1 MSKETLIAKAQEGDA
16 QALEKLWER
25 TQAFAFTVSRRYTP
39 TAYADA
45 EDLRQ
50 CAYLGFHTA
59 VMQHTGRYRFLS
71 LVQWCVQREC
81 QKLLDLYGSR
91 RQMRTDSLDVVM
103 PDGEHTL
110 EDLIADESRPE
121 TGAALEASELVRDVR
136 AAVADLPEKE
146 MTIVTLH
153 WLDGLSLA
161 DTGKQLEI
169 SAERVRQMEER
180 AFAKLRADPVIAS
193 YAPEMRQASFR
204 GGLSYFQKYHAS
216 STERDALA
224 LVRRMEN
231 KRRRM
236 EAEAY
241 RRRKRWLDQEV
252 RAGTISREQ
261 ADAILAAGSV
271 PGGGG

>member
-1 MSKETLIAKAQEGDA
+1 MSKLIDRAQEGDA
-16 QALEKLWER
+16 QALKKLWER
-25 TQAFAFTVSRRYTP
+25 TQAFAFTVARRFYT
-39 TAYADA
+39 TAYADS
-45 EDLRQ
+45 EDLQQ

-91 RQMRTDSLDVVM
+91 RQMRTDSLDIVM
-103 PDGEHTL
+103 PDEETTL
-110 EDLIADESRPE
+110 EDMIADEASPE
-121 TGAALEASELVRDVR
+121 GGAMLAASELVRDVR
-136 AAVADLPEKE
+136 AAVADLPERE
-146 MTIVTLH
+146 RRIVTLH
-153 WLDGLSLA
+153 WLEGLTQEE
-161 DTGKQLEI
+161 TGKALGI
-169 SAERVRQMEER
+169 SGERARQMEER

>member
-1 MSKETLIAKAQEGDA
+1 MSKLIAKAQEGDA

-45 EDLRQ
+45 DDLRQ

-110 EDLIADESRPE
+110 EDLIADESQPE

-136 AAVADLPEKE
+136 AAVADLPETE
-146 MTIVTLH
+146 GTIVKLH

-161 DTGKQLEI
+161 DIGKQLEI
-169 SAERVRQMEER
+169 SAERARQLEER
-180 AFAKLRADPVIAS
+180 AFARLRADPVIAS
-193 YAPEMRQASFR
+193 YAPEMRSASYKS
-204 GGLSYFQKYHAS
+204 GLSFFRKQRTS
-216 STERDALA
+216 GTEQDALA
-224 LVRRMEN
+224 LIRRAESRQRRMQKEAVRRRVCCLNEM
-231 KRRRM
+231 
-236 EAEAY
+236 
-241 RRRKRWLDQEV
+241 V
-252 RAGTISREQ
+252 RTGVIGREQ
-261 ADAILAAGSV
+261 ADMLLAGCV
-271 PGGGG
+271 DR